1 MYGAGDIRVETVPDA
16 DLFEPTDAGVRI
28 TRAGGAVGGVGVP
41 QDASISLAKETFF
54 DNITIGGGPVPVLPY
69 DSRESRK

>member
-1 MYGAGDIRVETVPDA
+1 MYGAGDVRVETVPDA
-16 DLFEPTDAGVRI
+16 QLLEPTDAGVRI

-54 DNITIGGGPVPVLPY
+54 DNITIGGGPVPVLAY
-69 DSRESRK
+69 DSRESGK